1 MSWQKQQRRSASHH
15 QEAVEELEGVLKG
28 IERSE
33 GLITS
38 LRVEMDAVTGK
49 YPAERTTQQDVD
61 FLTDLLACAKKK
73 LLLEKQIETLKKRV
87 PAVLEQVSKVIT
99 DREAPPS
106 EEMQVDLLEKLK
118 IVQQAMERLDALV
131 R

>member
-1 MSWQKQQRRSASHH
+1 MSWHKQQRRSASHH

-33 GLITS
+33 DLITT
-38 LRVEMDAVTGK
+38 LRVEMDAVNSK
-49 YPAERTTQQDVD
+49 YPDQRTTQEDVD

-99 DREAPPS
+99 DRKAPPS
-106 EEMQVDLLEKLK
+106 EEMQVDLLEKLR
-118 IVQQAMERLDALV
+118 IVQQAMERLDSLV